1 MTTRI
6 MTIRTALLLLT
17 TALAFAGAHAQTAK
31 KKPAAPKAVPVA
43 AAPLPPAST
52 EQIAAASLALYGEYA
67 CEFKQ
72 TISVTPDAKHEGYA
86 DVKFGKHSY
95 VMKPVLS
102 STGALRFEDVQGE
115 TLLLQIRYKSMLMDV
130 KQGHRLV
137 DECVHEKQLAAR
149 KADEAVVAAA
159 QAASA
164 AAAAAQ
170 AAASAAS
177 AAADAAA
184 AAASAAASAPR

>member
-1 MTTRI
+1 MMFRP
-6 MTIRTALLLLT
+6 ALLLLA
-17 TALAFAGAHAQTAK
+17 TALAFAGANAQTPK
-31 KKPAAPKAVPVA
+31 KKPAAPKAV
-43 AAPLPPAST
+43 AAPAPLSPAT
-52 EQIAAASLALYGEYA
+52 PEQIAAASLALYGEYS

-72 TISVTPDAKHEGYA
+72 TISVAPDAKNEGYA
-86 DVKFGKHSY
+86 DVKFGKRSY

-170 AAASAAS
+170 SAASAAS
-177 AAADAAA
+177 AAAT
-184 AAASAAASAPR
+184 AASAAASAASAPR

>member
-1 MTTRI
+1 M
-6 MTIRTALLLLT
+6 IRPTLLLLA
-17 TALAFAGAHAQTAK
+17 TALAFAGAHAQTTK
-31 KKPAAPKAVPVA
+31 KKSAAPKPKAAAVE

-52 EQIAAASLALYGEYA
+52 EQIAAASLALYGNYT

-72 TISVTPDAKHEGYA
+72 TISVAPDARHEGYA
-86 DVKFGKHSY
+86 DVTFGKHSY

-102 STGALRFEDVQGE
+102 STGALRFEDVHGE

-130 KQGHRLV
+130 KQGHRVV

-170 AAASAAS
+170 VAASAAS
-177 AAADAAA
+177 AAAT
-184 AAASAAASAPR
+184 AASAAASAPRATSE

>member
-6 MTIRTALLLLT
+6 MMLRPALLLLA
-17 TALAFAGAHAQTAK
+17 TALAFAGAHAQTPK
-31 KKPAAPKAVPVA
+31 KKPAAPKAVAPA
-43 AAPLPPAST
+43 AAPLSPAST
-52 EQIAAASLALYGEYA
+52 EQIAAASLALYGDYA

-72 TISVTPDAKHEGYA
+72 TISVAPDAKNEGYA

-137 DECVHEKQLAAR
+137 DECVHEKQLAAK
-149 KADEAVVAAA
+149 KADEAVIAAA

-164 AAAAAQ
+164 AAQ
-170 AAASAAS
+170 PAASAAS
-177 AAADAAA
+177 AAAV
-184 AAASAAASAPR
+184 AASAAASAPR